1 MSSSALQV
9 TKTVTYLPDLVEV
22 QRASFKWFLEK
33 GLIEEL
39 QNFSPIT
46 DYTGKL
52 ELHFIGE
59 EYRLKRPR
67 HDVEEAKRRDATFAS
82 QMYVTCRLINKETG
96 EIKEQE
102 VFIGELP
109 LMTERGTFIINGA
122 ERVIVNQIVRSPGVY
137 FKDEQDK
144 NGRRT
149 YNASVIPN
157 RGAWLKFET
166 DKNNLLYVRV
176 DKTRKINAHVLMRAM
191 GLSDNDV
198 IDKLR
203 HPEFY
208 KASIDS
214 ANEEGITS
222 EDQALLELYKKLRPG
237 EPPSVSGGQQ
247 LLHSRFFDPKR
258 YDLGR
263 VGRYKSIKN

>member
-1 MSSSALQV
+1 MSSSAIQV
-9 TKTVTYLPDLVEV
+9 AKTATYLPDLVEV
-22 QRASFKWFLEK
+22 QRASFKWFLDQ

-39 QNFSPIT
+39 ESFSPIT

-52 ELHFIGE
+52 ELHFIGS

-82 QMYVTCRLINKETG
+82 QMYVTCRLVNKETG

-137 FKDEQDK
+137 FKDEMDK

-157 RGAWLKFET
+157 RGAWLK
-166 DKNNLLYVRV
+166 
-176 DKTRKINAHVLMRAM
+176 
-191 GLSDNDV
+191 LSL
-198 IDKLR
+198 I
-203 HPEFY
+203 H
-208 KASIDS
+208 I
-214 ANEEGITS
+214 
-222 EDQALLELYKKLRPG
+222 
-237 EPPSVSGGQQ
+237 
-247 LLHSRFFDPKR
+247 
-258 YDLGR
+258 
-263 VGRYKSIKN
+263 